1 MQTWLV
7 RAGWLA
13 LPFTVGATI
22 ADALDGRSTP
32 VQLTTAALLW
42 ASWAAVLVGLLVPR
56 PVALVGLRAGAAAL
70 APLVAWAADS
80 SGDWLIAGV
89 HALVVLVI
97 ALAPRTGEWLVNG
110 TSYGYERRYLLR
122 VPAPLLLGPIEVAAL
137 ALPGALLTGPLLLAS
152 RQWIAGALAVAAG
165 VPIVIVLARALHSMT
180 IRWAV
185 LVPAGFV
192 LKDHLVLL
200 DPVLFRRAEIER
212 LGPAPVDTDAMDL
225 TAGALGLAFELRLD
239 EPQHI
244 DRMRLGRGTPEGYE
258 VQRLLFTP
266 TRPTALLADAGE
278 RRIRIAIPPP
288 RTASPS

>member
-7 RAGWLA
+7 RAAWLA

-22 ADALDGRSTP
+22 AGALDGRSTA
-32 VQLTTAALLW
+32 VQLT
-42 ASWAAVLVGLLVPR
+42 AAVLLWVSWALVVVGLLVPR
-56 PVALVGLRAGAAAL
+56 PAALVGLRTGAAAL
-70 APLVAWAADS
+70 VPLVAWAADS
-80 SGDWLIAGV
+80 SSDWLVTGV
-89 HALVVLVI
+89 HAIVLLTL
-97 ALAPRTGEWLVNG
+97 ALAPLTGEWLVNG

-122 VPAPLLLGPIEVAAL
+122 VPAPLVFGPIEIAAL
-137 ALPGALLTGPLLLAS
+137 ALPAAVLTGPLLLAS
-152 RQWIAGALAVAAG
+152 RQWIAGVVAVAVG
-165 VPIVIVLARALHSMT
+165 VPVAIVLARALHSMT
-180 IRWAV
+180 LRWGV

-192 LKDHLVLL
+192 LKDHLALL

-212 LGPAPVDTDAMDL
+212 LGPAPADTDAMDL
-225 TAGALGLAFELRLD
+225 TAGALGLAFELRLG

-266 TRPTALLADAGE
+266 TRPAALLADAGE
-278 RRIRIAIPPP
+278 RRIRIATPPP

>member
-1 MQTWLV
+1 VQAWLM
-7 RAGWLA
+7 RAAWLA
-13 LPFTVGATI
+13 LPLTAGAAI
-22 ADALDGRSTP
+22 AGALDGRSTP
-32 VQLTTAALLW
+32 VQLTAAALLW
-42 ASWAAVLVGLLVPR
+42 ASWAAVVVGLLVPR
-56 PVALVGLRAGAAAL
+56 PAALVGLRAGAAAL
-70 APLVAWAADS
+70 VPVVAWAADS
-80 SGDWLIAGV
+80 SGDWLVAGA
-89 HALVVLVI
+89 HALVVLAL
-97 ALAPRTGEWLVNG
+97 ALAPQTGEWLVNG

-122 VPAPLLLGPIEVAAL
+122 VPAPLLFGPIEVAAL
-137 ALPGALLTGPLLLAS
+137 ALPAAVLTGPLLFAS

-165 VPIVIVLARALHSMT
+165 VPVAIVLARALHSMT
-180 IRWAV
+180 LRWGV

-192 LKDHLVLL
+192 VKDHLALL

-225 TAGALGLAFELRLD
+225 TAGALGLAFELRLG
-239 EPQHI
+239 EPVHI

-278 RRIRIAIPPP
+278 RRIRVATPPP